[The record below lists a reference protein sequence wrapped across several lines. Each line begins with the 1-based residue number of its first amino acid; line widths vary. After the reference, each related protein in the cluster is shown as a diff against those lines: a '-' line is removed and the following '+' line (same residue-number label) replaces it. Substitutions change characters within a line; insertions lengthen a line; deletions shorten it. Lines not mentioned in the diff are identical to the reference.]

1 MKLAPRSQALCTAP
15 TGMIL
20 FSELVLNSMLSAV
33 HLPRIQEVKHREL
46 LRQGLRQPLG
56 IVHDVVMQVA
66 AVGVEH

>member
-1 MKLAPRSQALCTAP
+1 
-15 TGMIL
+15 MIL